1 MALDRADI
9 HKLLELLNAEL
20 QTDEV
25 TGELYLVGGAVMCIV
40 YNARNSTR
48 DLNAFFRPVLSI
60 RAAAG
65 RVAAG
70 NDISE
75 FWLNDAVKGFLSENG
90 DYQPFLEL
98 SNLKVMTASPEY
110 LLAMKCL
117 AMRLGAEFHDEA
129 DIRYLLRFLN
139 VANYQEALDII
150 SSYYP
155 LDQFPQ
161 KTLYA
166 LEEILGDK

>member
-9 HKLLELLNAEL
+9 GKLLELLNAEL
-20 QTDEV
+20 QQDEV
-25 TGELYLVGGAVMCIV
+25 SGELYLVGGAVMCIV

-48 DLNAFFRPVLSI
+48 DLDAFFQPVKAV
-60 RAAAG
+60 REAAG

-70 NDISE
+70 NGLSE
-75 FWLNDAVKGFLSENG
+75 DWLNDAVKGVLSEHG
-90 DYQPFLEL
+90 DYLPFAEL

-139 VANYQEALDII
+139 VTSYQVALDTI
-150 SSYYP
+150 SRYYP
-155 LDQFPQ
+155 LEQIPQ

-166 LEEILGDK
+166 LEEILGN